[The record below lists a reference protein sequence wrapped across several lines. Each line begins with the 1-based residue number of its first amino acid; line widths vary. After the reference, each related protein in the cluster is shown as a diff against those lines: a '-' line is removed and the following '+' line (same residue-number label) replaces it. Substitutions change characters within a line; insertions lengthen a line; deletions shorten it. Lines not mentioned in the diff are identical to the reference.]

1 MYKLEFIMS
10 DSLYYLLIDLLTHT
24 HTHTHT
30 ISVLKNILNI
40 FHQSVC
46 LLYNVA
52 TVLYFCFL
60 TLQNEKIHSSQFSL
74 FKLNYV

>member
-24 HTHTHT
+24 HTV
-30 ISVLKNILNI
+30 SVLKNILNI
-40 FHQSVC
+40 CHQSVC
-46 LLYNVA
+46 LLYDVA
-52 TVLYFCFL
+52 TVLYFGFL
-60 TLQNEKIHSSQFSL
+60 TLQNEKIHSSQFRL